1 MQFRDII
8 WTLSAESSF
17 TLMKKFLSIILLVF
31 LSCIAFAQKP
41 QQPSAKPAT
50 SSRQAVSKPL
60 IKPAASAK
68 QVTSKL
74 KPKTTTPAPINSEA
88 EKAKLDAALALTSAS
103 ERASALKKFI
113 RDFPK
118 SEHRARAAE
127 SLVTARAI
135 LADEKL
141 QASEHGEGIALF
153 KLAVAEAPTPIP
165 ERLFNEIISK
175 FPANLFYQDQRAA
188 GIEVAEDIEKK
199 AAGNAK
205 QLLNLATFYLGIER
219 GADARR
225 LAEKAIGVD
234 PNSVVAHQTLGL
246 AHRLNFD
253 LEESAAAYSKA
264 LELDVS
270 SAASKRSLAEMKRAL
285 GKPDEAAALY
295 REIVAANDN
304 DSAAATGLILSL
316 FGSGKKAE
324 AEAEMARSLERNP
337 QNLNLLA
344 GAAYWYAANDSGE
357 KAVELARK
365 AVEME
370 PRYIW
375 GHIALARGLMSQ
387 RRPVEAERVLVM
399 ARQYGNFPTLEYEIA
414 SARLMAGFYREAVE
428 ELQKSFSMKD
438 GLVQTRLGGRVSR
451 EEKSFADLIAYERRA
466 SIFES
471 GSADNPE
478 NAAKLKLLF
487 EISQKLDAEAPDEA
501 ELSALTDEFVKGE
514 DKMKLHRQMY
524 SATLLLQ
531 KNVALPKVLELVKS
545 AIGNA
550 DAGLEVSTPAA
561 AVMASELYESRTIAF
576 AKNEIIV
583 VPEVPRQTL
592 SAILRGRIEELTGWT
607 LYQQKSYPEA
617 VIRLRRAI
625 SVLPDK
631 SAWWRSSMWRL
642 GSALEADGKD
652 KEALDSYIKSYKT
665 GRPSA
670 LRYSVVETLYKKIHG
685 SSDGLE
691 LKIGPN
697 PLPLF
702 ASTES
707 PKIAET
713 IAKPV
718 KPAAKQPKA
727 TVTAEAPAAKPS
739 VRESNVETA
748 VAKTQAREIPAK
760 LIEPREPKIKEPV
773 TSPKQ
778 NDLNTQIAEKT
789 PDVSEPKVAAVQE
802 PEKTVAAKTQITE
815 IPEKTVET
823 IVPKIENVPPADKT
837 IEVANKSAEVIE
849 KTVESTEPKAV
860 KESISEKP
868 GEPNPQVAEV
878 PVKPTETSEP
888 LVEPVSPANKENT
901 PETTVP
907 DIPVKAP
914 EASDPKTQVVNLP
927 GKTEE
932 KIEPKVEDVPKVD
945 KRNDTKILAADAP
958 QKAADEIQ
966 PKVESPKIVTET
978 SETRNNS
985 LEINK
990 PEDIPQVSL
999 PAETVK
1005 KTEADSRIAETASK
1019 ATTTDKVVEKVEIV
1033 LPPVQPVVEPPAK
1046 AQPLADEP
1054 KNLFRDPL
1062 PTDEPEPKIEPPPS
1076 TNPKLERTPRTK
1088 TSVFVSDPIGNVKQ
1102 AANTKDL
1109 FEPVIINVPG
1119 SSSKSAKIASDSN
1132 PEDDAVSSGASRV
1145 RVVDGKDI
1153 RVNTRCTLELS
1164 QEMVSLIN
1172 DGGSLGVL
1180 ARIEGEGDFKDVVTT
1195 SSSPKDIE
1203 VKAETELNGISARR
1217 FYVIRS
1223 VSTTT
1228 GVYRV
1233 TFESPCGKQEIS
1245 VTVR

>member
-1 MQFRDII
+1 
-8 WTLSAESSF
+8 
-17 TLMKKFLSIILLVF
+17 MKKFLSIVLLVF
-31 LSCIAFAQKP
+31 LSGIVFGQKP
-41 QQPSAKPAT
+41 QRPSAKPAT
-50 SSRQAVSKPL
+50 SSKQAVSKP
-60 IKPAASAK
+60 
-68 QVTSKL
+68 
-74 KPKTTTPAPINSEA
+74 KPKTVLLPALIDPEA
-88 EKAKLDAALALTSAS
+88 EKAKLDAALALTSVS
-103 ERASALKKFI
+103 ERTSALKKFI

-135 LADEKL
+135 LGDEKL
-141 QASEHGEGIALF
+141 QASEYDEGIALF
-153 KLAVAEAPTPIP
+153 KLAVAEAPSPIP
-165 ERLFNEIISK
+165 ERLFNEIVSK
-175 FPANLFYQDQRAA
+175 FPANLFYRDQREA
-188 GIEVAEDIEKK
+188 GVEVAEDIEKK

-205 QLLNLATFYLGIER
+205 QLLSLATFYLGIER
-219 GADARR
+219 GSDARR

-234 PNSVVAHQTLGL
+234 PNSVIAYQTLGL

-295 REIVAANDN
+295 REIVAANYN

-324 AEAEMARSLERNP
+324 AETEMARSLERNP

-344 GAAYWYAANDSGE
+344 GAAYWYAANDSGD

-375 GHIALARGLMSQ
+375 GHIALARGLMGQ

-414 SARLMAGFYREAVE
+414 SARLMSGFYREAVE

-466 SIFES
+466 SIFET
-471 GSADNPE
+471 GPADNPE
-478 NAAKLKLLF
+478 NAEKLKLLF
-487 EISQKLDAEAPDEA
+487 EINQKLVEDAPDET

-524 SATLLLQ
+524 SATILLQ

-617 VIRLRRAI
+617 VVRLRRAI

-652 KEALDSYIKSYKT
+652 KEALDSYIQSYKT
-665 GRPSA
+665 DRPSA
-670 LRYSVVETLYKKIHG
+670 LRYSVVETLYKKVHG
-685 SSDGLE
+685 RTEGLE

-713 IAKPV
+713 VAKPV
-718 KPAAKQPKA
+718 TPAAKQIKA
-727 TVTAEAPAAKPS
+727 NVTANAPAAKTS

-748 VAKTQAREIPAK
+748 VAQTPNREIPTK
-760 LIEPREPKIKEPV
+760 LIEPPKIKEPII
-773 TSPKQ
+773 SAKQ
-778 NDLNTQIAEKT
+778 IDLNTQIAGKAPE
-789 PDVSEPKVAAVQE
+789 VSEPKVAAVQE
-802 PEKTVAAKTQITE
+802 PEKPAATKTQITE
-815 IPEKTVET
+815 ISVKPVET
-823 IVPKIENVPPADKT
+823 VVPRIENVTPADKT
-837 IEVANKSAEVIE
+837 IDEANKSTEVIE
-849 KTVESTEPKAV
+849 KPVESTEPKAV

-868 GEPNPQVAEV
+868 SEPKTQVAEV
-878 PVKPTETSEP
+878 PVKAIEVSEP
-888 LVEPVSPANKENT
+888 LVEPVSPTNKENS
-901 PETTVP
+901 PETKIP
-907 DIPVKAP
+907 DSLVKTNESSEP
-914 EASDPKTQVVNLP
+914 NVEKVIKESDPKTQVATIP
-927 GKTEE
+927 AKTEE
-932 KIEPKVEDVPKVD
+932 KIEPKVEDAPKLD
-945 KRNDTKILAADAP
+945 KQNDTKILIADAP
-958 QKAADEIQ
+958 PKAADEIQ
-966 PKVESPKIVTET
+966 PKVESAKIVTET
-978 SETRNNS
+978 SEAKNNS
-985 LEINK
+985 SEINK

-1019 ATTTDKVVEKVEIV
+1019 ATTTDKVLEKVEFV
-1033 LPPVQPVVEPPAK
+1033 PPVQPVVEPPAK
-1046 AQPLADEP
+1046 AQPSADEP

-1062 PTDEPEPKIEPPPS
+1062 PTDEPEPKIEPLPS
-1076 TNPKLERTPRTK
+1076 TNPKLEKTPGTK
-1088 TSVFVSDPIGNVKQ
+1088 TTVFVSDPIGNGKQ

-1132 PEDDAVSSGASRV
+1132 TEDDAVSSGASRV

-1153 RVNTRCTLELS
+1153 RVNTRCSIELS
-1164 QEMVSLIN
+1164 QDMVSLIN

-1180 ARIEGEGDFKDVVTT
+1180 ARIEGDGDFKDVVTT

>member
-1 MQFRDII
+1 
-8 WTLSAESSF
+8 
-17 TLMKKFLSIILLVF
+17 MKNFLSIVLLVF
-31 LSCIAFAQKP
+31 LSGIAFAQKP
-41 QQPSAKPAT
+41 QRPSTKPAT
-50 SSRQAVSKPL
+50 SSKQAVSKPL

-68 QVTSKL
+68 RVTSKP
-74 KPKTTTPAPINSEA
+74 KPKTTPAPAPIDPEA
-88 EKAKLDAALALTSAS
+88 ERAKLDAALALPSAS

-118 SEHRARAAE
+118 SEHRARAVE

-141 QASEHGEGIALF
+141 RASEHNEGIALF

-219 GADARR
+219 GSDARR
-225 LAEKAIGVD
+225 LAEKAISVD
-234 PNSVVAHQTLGL
+234 PNSVVAYQTLGL

-253 LEESAAAYSKA
+253 LEESAAAYSRA
-264 LELDVS
+264 LELDGN

-316 FGSGKKAE
+316 FGSGKIAE

-375 GHIALARGLMSQ
+375 GHIALARGLMGQ

-414 SARLMAGFYREAVE
+414 SARLMSGFYREAVE

-466 SIFES
+466 SIFET
-471 GSADNPE
+471 GPADNPE
-478 NAAKLKLLF
+478 NAEKLKLLF
-487 EISQKLDAEAPDEA
+487 EINQKLAEDAPDET

-531 KNVALPKVLELVKS
+531 KNVALPKVLELVKA
-545 AIGNA
+545 AIVNA

-617 VIRLRRAI
+617 VVRLKRAI

-652 KEALDSYIKSYKT
+652 KEALDSYIQSYKT
-665 GRPSA
+665 DRPSA
-670 LRYSVVETLYKKIHG
+670 LRYSVVETLYKKVHG

-713 IAKPV
+713 VAKPV
-718 KPAAKQPKA
+718 KPAAKQ
-727 TVTAEAPAAKPS
+727 VTAEAPAAKTS

-748 VAKTQAREIPAK
+748 VAQTPNREIPTK
-760 LIEPREPKIKEPV
+760 LIEPPKIKEPII
-773 TSPKQ
+773 SAKQ
-778 NDLNTQIAEKT
+778 IDLNTQIAGKAPE
-789 PDVSEPKVAAVQE
+789 VSEPKVAAVQE
-802 PEKTVAAKTQITE
+802 PEKPAATKTQITE
-815 IPEKTVET
+815 ISVKPVET
-823 IVPKIENVPPADKT
+823 VVPRIENVTPADKT
-837 IEVANKSAEVIE
+837 IDEANKSTEVIE
-849 KTVESTEPKAV
+849 KPVESTEPKAV

-868 GEPNPQVAEV
+868 SEPKTQVAEV
-878 PVKPTETSEP
+878 PVKAIEVSEP
-888 LVEPVSPANKENT
+888 LVEPVSPTNKENS
-901 PETTVP
+901 PETKIP
-907 DIPVKAP
+907 DSLVKTN
-914 EASDPKTQVVNLP
+914 ESSESNVEKVIKEGDPKTQVVNIP
-927 GKTEE
+927 AKTEE
-932 KIEPKVEDVPKVD
+932 KIEPKVEDAPKLD
-945 KRNDTKILAADAP
+945 KQNDTKILIADAP
-958 QKAADEIQ
+958 PKAEAEIQ

-978 SETRNNS
+978 SESKNNS
-985 LEINK
+985 SELNK

-1005 KTEADSRIAETASK
+1005 KTEDDSRIGEPASK

-1033 LPPVQPVVEPPAK
+1033 LPPVQPVVEAPAK
-1046 AQPLADEP
+1046 VQPSADEP

-1062 PTDEPEPKIEPPPS
+1062 PTDEPEPKIESPPS
-1076 TNPKLERTPRTK
+1076 TNPKLERTPGTK
-1088 TSVFVSDPIGNVKQ
+1088 TSVFVSDPIGNGKN

-1109 FEPVIINVPG
+1109 FEPVIINVPD
-1119 SSSKSAKIASDSN
+1119 SSSKSANSN
-1132 PEDDAVSSGASRV
+1132 SGVPKKSEDDSVSSGASRV

-1153 RVNTRCTLELS
+1153 RVNTRCSLELS

-1180 ARIEGEGDFKDVVTT
+1180 ARIEGDGDFKDVVTT

-1203 VKAETELNGISARR
+1203 VRAETELNGISARR

-1228 GVYRV
+1228 GVYQV

>member
-1 MQFRDII
+1 M
-8 WTLSAESSF
+8 SG
-17 TLMKKFLSIILLVF
+17 
-31 LSCIAFAQKP
+31 IAFAQKP
-41 QQPSAKPAT
+41 QRPSTKPAT
-50 SSRQAVSKPL
+50 SSKQAVSKPL

-68 QVTSKL
+68 RVTSKP
-74 KPKTTTPAPINSEA
+74 KPKTTPAPAPIDPEA
-88 EKAKLDAALALTSAS
+88 ERAKLDAALALPSAS

-118 SEHRARAAE
+118 SEHRARAVE

-141 QASEHGEGIALF
+141 RASEHNEGIALF

-165 ERLFNEIISK
+165 ERLFIEIISK
-175 FPANLFYQDQRAA
+175 FPANLFYRDQREA
-188 GIEVAEDIEKK
+188 GVEVAEDIEKK

-219 GADARR
+219 GSDARR

-234 PNSVVAHQTLGL
+234 PNSVVAYQTLGL

-253 LEESAAAYSKA
+253 LEESAVAYSKA
-264 LELDVS
+264 LELDNT

-295 REIVAANDN
+295 REIVTANEN
-304 DSAAATGLILSL
+304 DAAAATGLILSL

-375 GHIALARGLMSQ
+375 GHIALARGLMGQ

-414 SARLMAGFYREAVE
+414 SARLMSGFYREAVE

-451 EEKSFADLIAYERRA
+451 EEKSFADLIAYEHRA
-466 SIFES
+466 SIFETS
-471 GSADNPE
+471 PADNPE

-487 EISQKLDAEAPDEA
+487 EINQKLAEDAPDET

-617 VIRLRRAI
+617 VVRLRRAI

-652 KEALDSYIKSYKT
+652 KEALDSYIQSYKT

-670 LRYSVVETLYKKIHG
+670 LRYSVVETLYKKVHG

-713 IAKPV
+713 VAKSA
-718 KPAAKQPKA
+718 KPAAKQIKPD
-727 TVTAEAPAAKPS
+727 APIAMTS

-748 VAKTQAREIPAK
+748 VAQTPTREIPAK
-760 LIEPREPKIKEPV
+760 LIEPRELEVKEPV
-773 TSPKQ
+773 TPAKQ
-778 NDLNTQIAEKT
+778 TDSNALIAEKA
-789 PDVSEPKVAAVQE
+789 PEVSEPKVTIVQE
-802 PEKTVAAKTQITE
+802 PEKPAAVKTQIAE

-823 IVPKIENVPPADKT
+823 IVPKIENVPPVDKT
-837 IEVANKSAEVIE
+837 IDEANKSAEVIE
-849 KTVESTEPKAV
+849 KTVETTEPKAV
-860 KESISEKP
+860 KESISEKA
-868 GEPNPQVAEV
+868 GEPKPQVAEV
-878 PVKPTETSEP
+878 PVKAIEVSEP
-888 LVEPVSPANKENT
+888 LVEPVSTTNKETT
-901 PETTVP
+901 PEAKVP
-907 DIPVKAP
+907 DSPVKAP
-914 EASDPKTQVVNLP
+914 ETSDPKTQVATIP
-927 GKTEE
+927 AKTEE
-932 KIEPKVEDVPKVD
+932 KIEPKVEDLPKVD
-945 KRNDTKILAADAP
+945 KQNDTKILVADTP
-958 QKAADEIQ
+958 SKAVDEIQ
-966 PKVESPKIVTET
+966 PKVESAKIVTET
-978 SETRNNS
+978 SEAKNNS
-985 LEINK
+985 SEINK

-1005 KTEADSRIAETASK
+1005 KTEDDSRIGETVPK
-1019 ATTTDKVVEKVEIV
+1019 ATTTDKVLEKIEIV

-1046 AQPLADEP
+1046 AQPSADEP

-1062 PTDEPEPKIEPPPS
+1062 PTDEPEPKIEPLPS
-1076 TNPKLERTPRTK
+1076 TNPKPEKTPVTK
-1088 TSVFVSDPIGNVKQ
+1088 TSVFVSDPIGNGKQ

-1109 FEPVIINVPG
+1109 FEPVIINVPD
-1119 SSSKSAKIASDSN
+1119 SSSKSANSN
-1132 PEDDAVSSGASRV
+1132 SGVPKKSEDDSVSSGASRV

-1153 RVNTRCTLELS
+1153 LVNTRCSLELS

-1180 ARIEGEGDFKDVVTT
+1180 ARIEGDGDFKDVVTT

-1223 VSTTT
+1223 VSTAT
-1228 GVYRV
+1228 GLYQV
-1233 TFESPCGKQEIS
+1233 TFESPCGKQKIS